1 MSLLD
6 EKKRLKDSNKKNK
19 KPNDLVR
26 NTISLNE
33 GITIGFLISNDLRKD
48 VKPMQESVEQTN
60 NTEKKEN
67 KK

>member
-6 EKKRLKDSNKKNK
+6 KKKKLKDSNKKNK

-33 GITIGFLISNDLRKD
+33 GITIGFLMSNDLRKN

-60 NTEKKEN
+60 NTKKKEN

>member
-33 GITIGFLISNDLRKD
+33 GITIGFLISNDLRKN

-60 NTEKKEN
+60 NTEKMEN

>member
-33 GITIGFLISNDLRKD
+33 GITIGFLISNDLRKN
-48 VKPMQESVEQTN
+48 VNQMQESVEQTN
-60 NTEKKEN
+60 NTEKK
-67 KK
+67 

>member
-6 EKKRLKDSNKKNK
+6 EKKKLKDSNK
-19 KPNDLVR
+19 KPNDLVK

-33 GITIGFLISNDLRKD
+33 GITIGFLISNDLRKN

-60 NTEKKEN
+60 NTKKKEN